1 MPSRAPAKVPATR
14 SAARPRPRA
23 EDESDL
29 EVLSYSDDGL
39 TFEARLFGTETFVLS
54 TDINAHVVSL
64 STTSMGKLTEF
75 FHRQVSIDHLIDGK
89 TQKEIDNIAS
99 DEKKR
104 FDDLL
109 AEQRGFTFE
118 RYGKLFADIIEAA
131 GNEESGNGET
141 ST

>member
-1 MPSRAPAKVPATR
+1 MPTRASTKLPAKR

-29 EVLSYSDDGL
+29 EVLGYSDDGL

-75 FHRQVSIDHLIDGK
+75 FHRQVSIDHLVEGK
-89 TQKEIDNIAS
+89 KQREIDQIA
-99 DEKKR
+99 DEEKKR

-109 AEQRGFTFE
+109 GEQRGLTFE

-131 GNEESGNGET
+131 GNDESGNGET